1 MNEKEKLK
9 IEAEAFFKASDMIRY
24 EYDGGMTSSE
34 IEDYYYEKG
43 KELIAK
49 SEELD

>member
-1 MNEKEKLK
+1 MTDKERLI

-34 IEDYYYEKG
+34 IEEYYYEKG
-43 KELIAK
+43 KELMSKAESLK
-49 SEELD
+49 